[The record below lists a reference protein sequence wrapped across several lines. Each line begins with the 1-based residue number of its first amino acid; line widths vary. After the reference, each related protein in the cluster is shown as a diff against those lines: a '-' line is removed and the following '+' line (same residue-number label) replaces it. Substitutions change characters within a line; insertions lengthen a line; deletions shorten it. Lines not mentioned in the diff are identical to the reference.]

1 MISLIEPKVFKLDIE
16 KLKEI
21 LVNRLLRKGFIVKE
35 SYKAKGFSG
44 VIHEFD
50 ILIEEGGRCC
60 AINFCRSDATIE
72 LIKAVALYLDTKIP
86 QIVVCNEYKKDIVEM
101 IEGSNVKVSMLSN
114 ENIDEVIR
122 KIVEYLK
129 EHTRLSEML
138 SSSM

>member
-1 MISLIEPKVFKLDIE
+1 MCIRDRDIE

-35 SYKAKGFSG
+35 PCKAKGFSG

-50 ILIEEGGRCC
+50 ILIEEGGRRC

-72 LIKAVALYLDTKIP
+72 LIKAIALYLDTKIP

-101 IEGSNVKVSMLSN
+101 IEGSNVKVSILSD
-114 ENIDEVIR
+114 EDIDGVIK
-122 KIVEYLK
+122 KIIEYLK
-129 EHTRLSEML
+129 EQTELSEIL